1 MLEQPDTWKPLDA
14 IPEYFDGIDKASG
27 LDEVAR
33 GWVRDLIEE
42 YESHR
47 DHNSKLL
54 DYYDGNVKVSDYGVS
69 ADITNDQKC
78 HWPRKAVTAL
88 SDRIT
93 LESLTTENG
102 DQETLDLV
110 TKRNNIVSNYNRHL
124 PAKLLY
130 GCMAASVNKGAND
143 KSLVRFHSA
152 ETFTA
157 FPSPDFTDGVIAGGL
172 VIARRERTS
181 WSNGR
186 VVPTLINLHTPGN
199 IGEFRQVD
207 NGDWKYTPGEV
218 KEELPTLYVF
228 SHRGTG
234 TLNPFGQTR
243 ITQFVRSLTDDA
255 IRCLWH
261 MQISGAFYSMAK
273 MWVTGVTESQFD
285 EIMDNKAKYQLS
297 RMLAFTGDGTN
308 YDPKVGQLSGNTPQP
323 FIDELRA
330 LACQFSGESGVPLNS
345 LGIVQDNP
353 SSAEAIGASREDI
366 CLIAERDIE
375 EDSATLERVARAAL
389 AVEMNTTTSALED
402 VDIIPKFASPML
414 HSMSEK
420 ADWAVKINSLRPG
433 FGETDVAARMVGLDE
448 ADLASV
454 RNEERKN
461 AARDALFAEMKAK
474 VNDGEEEARNQA
486 GDDLAGVAE

>member
-218 KEELPTLYVF
+218 KEELPTLYVLASGHWHAQSF
-228 SHRGTG
+228 
-234 TLNPFGQTR
+234 
-243 ITQFVRSLTDDA
+243 RSNQDHA
-255 IRCLWH
+255 IR
-261 MQISGAFYSMAK
+261 A
-273 MWVTGVTESQFD
+273 
-285 EIMDNKAKYQLS
+285 
-297 RMLAFTGDGTN
+297 
-308 YDPKVGQLSGNTPQP
+308 
-323 FIDELRA
+323 
-330 LACQFSGESGVPLNS
+330 
-345 LGIVQDNP
+345 
-353 SSAEAIGASREDI
+353 
-366 CLIAERDIE
+366 
-375 EDSATLERVARAAL
+375 VA
-389 AVEMNTTTSALED
+389 
-402 VDIIPKFASPML
+402 
-414 HSMSEK
+414 H
-420 ADWAVKINSLRPG
+420 
-433 FGETDVAARMVGLDE
+433 
-448 ADLASV
+448 
-454 RNEERKN
+454 
-461 AARDALFAEMKAK
+461 
-474 VNDGEEEARNQA
+474 
-486 GDDLAGVAE
+486 